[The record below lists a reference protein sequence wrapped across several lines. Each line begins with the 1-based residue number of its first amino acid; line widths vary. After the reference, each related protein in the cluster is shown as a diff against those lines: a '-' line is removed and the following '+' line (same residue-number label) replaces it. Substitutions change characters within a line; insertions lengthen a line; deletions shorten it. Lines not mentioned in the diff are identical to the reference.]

1 MAAADSRPL
10 PQASLALLLS
20 GPPFS
25 ELPELLPQLSPLV
38 AGALQASA
46 VQLARTANPSTNPSY
61 IHRAIPGLPA
71 HVAALSAAV
80 ADQKAALTT
89 ARLAAGTSLVSILGR
104 HSAAVAGLV
113 RALEAKHGAVARSL
127 ELRAGD
133 VALAAGRQAREA
145 EMALWSARR
154 DTYTPEAR
162 AALRNYAKH
171 LRDSKLRVGESIRTL
186 RAELAAYGAAAA
198 KGGDGGEGREAA
210 GDRSRERMMREMARV
225 YRDVNR
231 QIEEARRDLDRLGM
245 RT

>member
-1 MAAADSRPL
+1 MAAHTSPL

-20 GPPFS
+20 SPPFS
-25 ELPELLPQLSPLV
+25 ELPELLPALAPLV
-38 AGALQASA
+38 ATTLQALA
-46 VQLARTANPSTNPSY
+46 VQLARTANPNTNPSY

-71 HVAALSAAV
+71 HVAALSTAV

-89 ARLAAGTSLVSILGR
+89 ARLAAGTSLVGILGR

-133 VALAAGRQAREA
+133 VALAAERQGREA
-145 EMALWSARR
+145 EMVLWSARR
-154 DTYTPEAR
+154 DTYTPDAR

-171 LRDSKLRVGESIRTL
+171 LRDSKLRAGESIRTL
-186 RAELAAYGAAAA
+186 RAELVSYGAAAAA
-198 KGGDGGEGREAA
+198 KGGDGEGRQAV
-210 GDRSRERMMREMARV
+210 GDRSKERTMREMARV